1 MDPIIEAA
9 GYQAARIIENELR
22 AQAPSDAIAK
32 GFVVLPVYTQVS
44 EDEIDVDFEYFLE
57 EEVFYGY
64 FLNTGTLDELAP
76 SDEAP
81 WNPTPGKGQGGIK
94 PRYWMNLPEEV
105 QFRIDMIIDL
115 ALEEATDKKVEQELD
130 KQFNT

>member
-22 AQAPSDAIAK
+22 AQAPSENIAK
-32 GFVVLPVYTQVS
+32 GFVVLPFIT
-44 EDEIDVDFEYFLE
+44 EEEGEILIDFQYFLE

-64 FLNTGTLDELAP
+64 FLNTGTLKELDP
-76 SDEAP
+76 SDEAT
-81 WNPTPGKGQGGIK
+81 WNPTPGPGEGGIK
-94 PRYWMNLPEEV
+94 PRYWMNLPEDT
-105 QFRIDMIIDL
+105 QIRINMIIEA
-115 ALEEATDKKVEQELD
+115 ALEEAADKKVEQELD